1 MWGWEESLQLRSS
14 WEGNREFMYGRVQS
28 CKADQRAIG
37 DSVIK
42 RVEPALEGGCRAR
55 DRPEKCC
62 GGHSSVLPS
71 LCEQLC

>member
-1 MWGWEESLQLRSS
+1 
-14 WEGNREFMYGRVQS
+14 MYGRVQS

-37 DSVIK
+37 DSVTK
-42 RVEPALEGGCRAR
+42 RVEPALEGGCRAK